1 MKVHYLNKINKN
13 VRYTLQLL
21 YHKWRN
27 IIWLPKFY
35 NNLIKKYPLKIIKK
49 KVNQNLYNKQTAVL
63 DSLKN
68 LYKKCSIYFRN
79 INHQYKELDK

>member
-27 IIWLPKFY
+27 ITWLQKFC
-35 NNLIKKYPLKIIKK
+35 NNLIKKYHLKIIKR
-49 KVNQNLYNKQTAVL
+49 KVNQNLFSKETAVL

-68 LYKKCSIYFRN
+68 LYKKCSSYFRN
-79 INHQYKELDK
+79 MNLQFKELDK